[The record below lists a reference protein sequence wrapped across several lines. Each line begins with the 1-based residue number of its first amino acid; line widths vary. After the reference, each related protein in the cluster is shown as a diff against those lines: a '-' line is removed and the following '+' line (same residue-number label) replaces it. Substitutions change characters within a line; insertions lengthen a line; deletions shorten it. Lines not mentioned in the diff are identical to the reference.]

1 MRELT
6 FGYSP
11 CPNDTYAFHA
21 LAHGLTDAPF
31 RVRPV
36 LLDIEEL
43 NRRAHAGEFDLTK
56 LSVGAFASIGD
67 RYRLLRSGAALGHA
81 VGPLVVART
90 PMTLAEAVSRK
101 VAIPGTETTAYRL
114 LRLAAAGLPPS
125 TGFGVPGG
133 EPALPVNVVP
143 TLAREGLAEQAPTSL
158 VEMRYDR
165 ILRAIAD
172 GEVDAGLIIHESRF
186 TYADHGLVKVI
197 DLGDWWEKETGLPVP
212 LAGICARADLGDDV
226 RMAAERAIR
235 ASVQYAFDHPDAS
248 REYVRAHAQEMSDE
262 VCAQHI
268 ALYVNE
274 HSLDIGDDGL
284 RAIARLVEGPL
295 SECDAVPGQVG
306 PALRAR
312 PREHKIGSAGNH

>member
-21 LAHGLTDAPF
+21 LAHGLVEAPF

-56 LSVGAFASIGD
+56 LSVGAFAGVGG
-67 RYRLLRSGAALGHA
+67 RYRLLRSGAALGHG

-90 PMTLAEAVSRK
+90 PMTLKAAMSRR

-114 LRLAAAGLPPS
+114 LRLACPDAGAI
-125 TGFGVPGG
+125 VP
-133 EPALPVNVVP
+133 L
-143 TLAREGLAEQAPTSL
+143 
-158 VEMRYDR
+158 RYDR
-165 ILRAIAD
+165 ILKAVVD
-172 GEVDAGLIIHESRF
+172 GDVDAGLIIHESRF
-186 TYADHGLVKVI
+186 TYADHGLVKVL
-197 DLGDWWEKETGLPVP
+197 DLGEWWEESTGLPVP
-212 LAGICARADLGDDV
+212 LAGICARADLDDDTRV
-226 RMAAERAIR
+226 TAERAIR
-235 ASVQYAFDHPDAS
+235 TSVQYAFDNPAAS
-248 REYVRAHAQEMSDE
+248 REYVRAHAQEMSDQ

-274 HSLDIGDDGL
+274 HSLDVGEAGL
-284 RAIARLVEGPL
+284 RAITRLVE
-295 SECDAVPGQVG
+295 
-306 PALRAR
+306 AR
-312 PREHKIGSAGNH
+312 